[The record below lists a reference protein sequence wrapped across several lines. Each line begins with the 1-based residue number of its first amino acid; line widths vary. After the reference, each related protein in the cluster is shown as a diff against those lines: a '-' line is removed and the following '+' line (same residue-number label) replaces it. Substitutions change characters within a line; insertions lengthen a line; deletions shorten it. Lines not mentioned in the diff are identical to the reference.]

1 MCSKYGIHALPVVGK
16 GDDERDIVL
25 GIVTDVEVGPS
36 PAFSMHPFLRTKPD

>member
-1 MCSKYGIHALPVVGK
+1 VVGK

-36 PAFSMHPFLRTKPD
+36 SALSKKPDRCSQ